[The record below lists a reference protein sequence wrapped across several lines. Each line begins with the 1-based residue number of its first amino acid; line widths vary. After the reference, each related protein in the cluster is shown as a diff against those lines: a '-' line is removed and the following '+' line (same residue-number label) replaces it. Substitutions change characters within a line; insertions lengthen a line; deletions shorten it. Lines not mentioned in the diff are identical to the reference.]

1 MARLIESFARL
12 PGIGRKTASR
22 LAYHVMRMDYDQAM
36 EFASAIVD
44 ARNNLHYCACCQ
56 NISDEELCPIC
67 ADESRDRGVI
77 CVVERPRDIPSI
89 EKTREFRGLYHVL
102 HGLISP
108 IDGVGPEEL
117 RVKELLERVGAGGV
131 REIIM
136 ATNPTV
142 EGEATALYLARLL
155 KPFDVTVTRLA
166 FGLPVGG
173 DLEYADEVTL
183 SRALEGRREMQ
194 KNKKQKRGGV
204 PGARTLGT
212 GDAAPLFRAKPAARG
227 RSGRKGCM
235 GGMRMCMEFT
245 VFCPRRVCR
254 RCQRRD

>member
-1 MARLIESFARL
+1 MNGQTGSVARLIESFARL

-117 RVKELLERVGAGGV
+117 RVKELLPPDRRGKRGSHGHQSHRGG
-131 REIIM
+131 
-136 ATNPTV
+136 
-142 EGEATALYLARLL
+142 
-155 KPFDVTVTRLA
+155 
-166 FGLPVGG
+166 GG
-173 DLEYADEVTL
+173 DG
-183 SRALEGRREMQ
+183 AL
-194 KNKKQKRGGV
+194 
-204 PGARTLGT
+204 PGA
-212 GDAAPLFRAKPAARG
+212 PAQAL
-227 RSGRKGCM
+227 
-235 GGMRMCMEFT
+235 
-245 VFCPRRVCR
+245 
-254 RCQRRD
+254 